1 MIASTTRTPLDT
13 VCLMLDSLR
22 DRNLDGVLDC
32 FDEGPDVYI
41 FVEGPRWTNRDG
53 KRIHKGWRDY
63 FKAPITLH
71 SWRWTDGPDV
81 FESGDM
87 GLVCGVVE
95 YQFEGANEPRPLLM
109 RMTWAV
115 RRSPDN
121 VFRIMHEHGSQPLAD
136 PYGTGDWFVE
146 EETAGADA

>member
-1 MIASTTRTPLDT
+1 MIGSTTRTPLDT
-13 VCLMLDSLR
+13 ACLMLDSLR

-32 FDEGPDVYI
+32 FDEGPDAYI

-63 FKAPITLH
+63 FEAPIELL

-81 FESGDM
+81 FESGDL

-95 YQFEGANEPRPLLM
+95 YQFEGAGEPRTLLM
-109 RMTWAV
+109 RMTWGV
-115 RRSPDN
+115 RRSQDG
-121 VFRIMHEHGSQPLAD
+121 VYRIMHEHGSQPLKD
-136 PYGTGDWFVE
+136 PYGVGDWLVEDPTGD
-146 EETAGADA
+146 DR